1 MRTKNSVYNVIIG
14 FLYILVHSFS
24 SFIITNLILSSFGSE
39 INGLISS
46 AKQILS
52 YASLIEG
59 GLGAACIVS
68 YYKPLANNDIKI
80 IKSIFNE
87 SGKFYKRIGFIY
99 SIFLLGCCILFP
111 TFIYTSIGKVYTSFV
126 LFFTGFSQCLQ
137 YLFLEQ
143 YQSLIIADQ
152 KNRVVQLITSVGE
165 LANILLVALSIK
177 VFGIGDII
185 FIQSINIICVIIKI
199 ALCHLYFRKHY
210 YEIYKCQTKERY
222 KGVIQ
227 QQSASFI
234 HVIASQISF
243 STDIVVLTIFRTL
256 EEVSIYSIYN
266 LICNFISYIFN
277 VLANSVS
284 SSFGD
289 LYNKKKELFVERF
302 RSYETVSIM
311 INSIVTISIFCVLK
325 GFIILYT
332 HRSDDVEYW
341 NLMYSIFFIF
351 IAYLNN
357 LRTPHAAMIR
367 ASGNFEKTKYYFL
380 GEAFINLLISLSLV
394 QRYGICG
401 VLIGTLFSVIFRDYF
416 VIQFIYKQ
424 VIQIDIKKFLEVSLP
439 NMIVTIVMSVIG
451 LCFSI
456 EFGSYIEFVFV
467 GSICMIFSSFII
479 FMVNYIFNQNNFMQV
494 IIFLKGIKSS
504 MLSKHLD

>member
-14 FLYILVHSFS
+14 FFYIVMHSFS

-68 YYKPLANNDIKI
+68 YYRPLANNDMTT

-87 SGKFYKRIGFIY
+87 SGKFYKRIGLIY
-99 SIFLLGCCILFP
+99 SLFLLGCCIFYPML
-111 TFIYTSIGKVYTSFV
+111 IDTSIGKVETSLV
-126 LFFTGFSQCLQ
+126 LFFTGFAQCLQ

-152 KNRVVQLITSVGE
+152 KNRVVQLITSAGE
-165 LANILLVALSIK
+165 LINIFLVALTIK
-177 VFGIGDII
+177 VFDIDNII
-185 FIQSINIICVIIKI
+185 FVQLVNIICAIIKI
-199 ALCHLYFRKHY
+199 AICHLYFSRHY
-210 YEIYKCQTKERY
+210 CEIYKYQTKERC

-227 QQSASFI
+227 QQSASFV

-266 LICNFISYIFN
+266 LICNFISYVFS

-284 SSFGD
+284 SSFGN
-289 LYNKKKELFVERF
+289 LYNRQKELFVERF
-302 RSYETVSIM
+302 RSYETISIM
-311 INSIVTISIFCVLK
+311 INSIVTMSIFCVLK

-332 HRSDDVEYW
+332 RGNNDVEYW
-341 NLMYSIFFIF
+341 NLIYSILFIF

-367 ASGNFEKTKYYFL
+367 ASGNFERTKYYFL
-380 GEAFINLLISLSLV
+380 GEAFINLFISLSLV
-394 QRYGICG
+394 RRYGICG

-424 VIQIDIKKFLEVSLP
+424 VIQINISKFLKVIFP
-439 NMIVTIVMSVIG
+439 NMIATIVISLIG
-451 LCFSI
+451 LYISFEFS
-456 EFGSYIEFVFV
+456 SYIEFILTGF
-467 GSICMIFSSFII
+467 ICVILSSFII
-479 FMVNYIFNQNNFMQV
+479 FIVNYIFNRDNFLQV
-494 IIFLKGIKSS
+494 LIFLKGIILSII
-504 MLSKHLD
+504 SKHFD

>member
-99 SIFLLGCCILFP
+99 SIFLLGCCLLFP

-199 ALCHLYFRKHY
+199 ALCHLYFCKHY

-227 QQSASFI
+227 QQSDRKS
-234 HVIASQISF
+234 
-243 STDIVVLTIFRTL
+243 VV
-256 EEVSIYSIYN
+256 
-266 LICNFISYIFN
+266 
-277 VLANSVS
+277 
-284 SSFGD
+284 
-289 LYNKKKELFVERF
+289 
-302 RSYETVSIM
+302 
-311 INSIVTISIFCVLK
+311 
-325 GFIILYT
+325 
-332 HRSDDVEYW
+332 
-341 NLMYSIFFIF
+341 
-351 IAYLNN
+351 
-357 LRTPHAAMIR
+357 
-367 ASGNFEKTKYYFL
+367 
-380 GEAFINLLISLSLV
+380 
-394 QRYGICG
+394 
-401 VLIGTLFSVIFRDYF
+401 
-416 VIQFIYKQ
+416 
-424 VIQIDIKKFLEVSLP
+424 
-439 NMIVTIVMSVIG
+439 
-451 LCFSI
+451 
-456 EFGSYIEFVFV
+456 
-467 GSICMIFSSFII
+467 
-479 FMVNYIFNQNNFMQV
+479 
-494 IIFLKGIKSS
+494 
-504 MLSKHLD
+504 